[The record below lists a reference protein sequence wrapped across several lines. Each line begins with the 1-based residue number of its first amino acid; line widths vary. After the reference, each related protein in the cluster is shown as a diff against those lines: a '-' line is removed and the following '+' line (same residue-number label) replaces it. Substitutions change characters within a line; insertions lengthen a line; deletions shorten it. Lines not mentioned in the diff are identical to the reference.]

1 MEGGEDKPNK
11 DVGVN
16 LSQIVFPSTNKILIC
31 GINDEKISSGAI
43 RCYKYPVSG
52 LNLFKIRSLC

>member
-1 MEGGEDKPNK
+1 MEGGEDKPNR

-43 RCYKYPVSG
+43 RCYKYPMSG
-52 LNLFKIRSLC
+52 MKTI